1 MAKSGPRIGVEG
13 AALHAFPLRTM
24 DDAVPLRYHVLDC
37 FERAAQTEDPLA
49 RRSLL
54 RFVIVGGGATGVEY
68 AGALAELIYGPL
80 LKDFAAIARED
91 VEIQLLE
98 GGERLRGRPCRS
110 GGHAPGARPSGG
122 FCRG

>member
-80 LKDFAAIARED
+80 LKDFAAIARRKTARTA
-91 VEIQLLE
+91 VS
-98 GGERLRGRPCRS
+98 LRRARS
-110 GGHAPGARPSGG
+110 RCPAIRRFLSWVT
-122 FCRG
+122 